1 VDGSGNLG
9 RYPKRDLRRVTAQIA
24 GATSDAK
31 PSSSREREATG
42 DE

>member
-1 VDGSGNLG
+1 MDGSGNLG
-9 RYPKRDLRRVTAQIA
+9 RYPKRDLRRVVAQMV

-31 PSSSREREATG
+31 PSASRGEVTG